1 MLKRTTD
8 NLFVLEAISKI
19 QWNIEIKLIYIQLL
33 VMWLCV
39 AFHLYTS
46 ILNQAVTKLREFWL
60 KFGTHIV
67 KHSYS
72 MIQNTVVTFLKKM
85 GKCIIISSFSV
96 EDIVNLS
103 VIGQNGT

>member
-1 MLKRTTD
+1 
-8 NLFVLEAISKI
+8 
-19 QWNIEIKLIYIQLL
+19 
-33 VMWLCV
+33 MWLCV
-39 AFHLYTS
+39 AFHLYTFNIKS
-46 ILNQAVTKLREFWL
+46 SSYKIVKFWL

-67 KHSYS
+67 KYSYS

-96 EDIVNLS
+96 EDKVNLS